1 VEISHANLPEVTRM
15 VFVEI
20 GSVMML
26 STGHTT
32 STRMLSV
39 FANTTMTCGDMATT
53 VRKELLATFLD
64 ETVTASRPG
73 RIESREWAR

>member
-1 VEISHANLPEVTRM
+1 MEISHANLPEVTRM

-39 FANTTMTCGDMATT
+39 FANTTMTCGDMAAT